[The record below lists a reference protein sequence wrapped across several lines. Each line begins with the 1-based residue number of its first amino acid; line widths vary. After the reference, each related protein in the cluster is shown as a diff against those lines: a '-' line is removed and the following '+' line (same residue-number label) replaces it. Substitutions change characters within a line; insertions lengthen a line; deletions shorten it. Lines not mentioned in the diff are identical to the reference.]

1 MKVYVVVV
9 VLSTAGLHV
18 PEMPFVLVAGRLKAS
33 PLQISAIGVKLG
45 TVLAVLIVIF
55 IFS

>member
-1 MKVYVVVV
+1 M
-9 VLSTAGLHV
+9 VLSTAGDHD
-18 PEMPFVLVAGRLKAS
+18 PEILFVLVAGRLKAS
-33 PLQISAIGVKLG
+33 PLQMSAIGVKLG